1 MNSPFKQSSDAPSGS
16 STPERQQSTGQSVEP
31 EAGPTTIEQAQSSSL
46 LPPQTA
52 AEKAVQVKADR
63 AAAAAQKQNEELIQ
77 LVGNLESLDWKK
89 IKPHIMAQILT
100 KIPYRGKKDDP
111 PYYLSPIQALI
122 FAIEAYRMGL
132 SPLSDQCFFNK
143 DSHKVNATLSGK
155 KAMSRDMGLNFGP
168 PKFERVSKPFVGG
181 KKIAG
186 FTEDIGYKCTMEVK
200 GFRDSAEYT
209 AYLSEWYMPY
219 SPVWKEK
226 PEHMLQ
232 TRAQEKAISSAS
244 GVGASEL
251 PSPHDIEPLLSGTPE
266 LSLPSFTGEVEK

>member
-1 MNSPFKQSSDAPSGS
+1 MNNSFKVESSGS
-16 STPERQQSTGQSVEP
+16 SAPERQQSTGQSEP
-31 EAGPTTIEQAQSSSL
+31 GLEAGPTATEQAHVPSAKEQ
-46 LPPQTA
+46 A
-52 AEKAVQVKADR
+52 AIVKADR
-63 AAAAAQKQNEELIQ
+63 AAASTQKQNEELIQ
-77 LVGNLESLDWKK
+77 LVGDLESLDWKK

-100 KIPYRGKKDDP
+100 KIPYRGKRDDP

-143 DSHKVNATLSGK
+143 ESHKVNSTLSGK
-155 KAMSRDMGLNFGP
+155 KAMSRDMGMNFGP
-168 PKFERVSKPFVGG
+168 PKFERITKPFPKG
-181 KKIAG
+181 KTVPG
-186 FTEDIGYKCTMEVK
+186 FTEDVGYKCSMEIK
-200 GFRDSAEYT
+200 GYQDRAEYT

-244 GVGASEL
+244 GVGASEM
-251 PSPHDIEPLLSGTPE
+251 PSQHDIEPLLSGPPE
-266 LSLPSFTGEVEK
+266 LSLPSFTEFTEQTKGEK